1 MEGQDVS
8 VLLRK
13 MSRVSVEVEV
23 IHDQDAEDVALYAE
37 IGVRRELRA
46 QGCDVQG
53 AAGNVEW
60 EAPS

>member
-1 MEGQDVS
+1 
-8 VLLRK
+8 

-37 IGVRRELRA
+37 IGARRELRA